1 MIKIFTDA
9 ATKGNPGPTGL
20 GIIIITNHKQIQ
32 LAVPVDKERWTIT
45 MVNLPQL
52 TLDLNI

>member
-20 GIIIITNHKQIQ
+20 GIIIIANHKQIQ
-32 LAVPVDKERWTIT
+32 LFRSFS
-45 MVNLPQL
+45 LQSQ
-52 TLDLNI
+52 

>member
-20 GIIIITNHKQIQ
+20 GIIIIANHKQIQ
-32 LAVPVDKERWTIT
+32 LAIPVDKER
-45 MVNLPQL
+45 MDNHHGEFAAAHF
-52 TLDLNI
+52 